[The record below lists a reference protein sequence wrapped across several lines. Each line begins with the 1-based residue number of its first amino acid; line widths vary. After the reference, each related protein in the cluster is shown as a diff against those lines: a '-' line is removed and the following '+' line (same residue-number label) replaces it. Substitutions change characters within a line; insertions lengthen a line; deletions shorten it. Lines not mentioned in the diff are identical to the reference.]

1 MGESRPH
8 GFCQMLAF
16 GVFILVIEKNIGL
29 VSLVPAVHMHE
40 DSSFVGVFILLEQGV
55 YLVTSLFQ
63 AANLVERDR
72 TAHAGF
78 PFAVFQVFIV
88 PYTVFGILDDNVD
101 FGSFCH
107 QVACQTEY
115 DVVGIFVFVQLDF
128 ANPSDCSRIRASVSA
143 DQIET
148 GSFQFGRC
156 YFIGGQF
163 FTEQRFIVRSFGGG

>member
-1 MGESRPH
+1 MGESCPH
-8 GFCQMLAF
+8 GFRQMLAF
-16 GVFILVIEKNIGL
+16 GVFILVVEKNIGL

-63 AANLVERDR
+63 ATDLVKRNR
-72 TAHAGF
+72 ATHTSF
-78 PFAVFQVFIV
+78 PFTVLQVFGI
-88 PYTVFGILDDNVD
+88 PYPVFGILNDNVD

-148 GSFQFGRC
+148 GSF
-156 YFIGGQF
+156 
-163 FTEQRFIVRSFGGG
+163 